1 MKKRFL
7 VLIVCACTIIGA
19 IVSAAGSTSQ
29 DSAVVSRSY
38 LEGAYLQDLVSMIS
52 TQVSTAK
59 QNAKTAA
66 LEKLNSIGQSYL
78 DLLAVSGGAQTE
90 WLSASGFTGGG
101 GNAGDTLALASGA
114 GVIWTSGAADFTGTL
129 IDLTDGVELTDGKM
143 TAGHRYIAATESTI
157 TITGAIGY
165 WTVEGEWKTTSDGI
179 TIPEILFEDIPPES
193 PYYSAVSF
201 VVEQGLFV
209 GMSDTK
215 FSPELILNR
224 GMMATVLYRLAG
236 EPDVAYRPAFSDVP
250 DGKWYTSGVIWAAD
264 NAVVIGMGNDMYA
277 PTDKLTYQQVAIML
291 YNYANWMGI
300 DTSGRTDLSSLPGG
314 SRVSGWASEQMSW
327 AVSNGIMVTDDTG
340 NLLAREDAT
349 RGNVAIIM
357 QRFDVLIR
365 EQSES

>member
-19 IVSAAGSTSQ
+19 IASAAGSTSQ

-38 LEGAYLQDLVSMIS
+38 LEGAYLQELASMIS

-66 LEKLNSIGQSYL
+66 LERLNSIGQSYL

-90 WLSASGFTGGG
+90 WLSASGFTSGG
-101 GNAGDTLALASGA
+101 GNAGDTLTLASGA
-114 GVIWTSGAADFTGTL
+114 GVIWTSGAADFVGTL
-129 IDLTDGVELTDGKM
+129 IDLTDGAELTDGKM
-143 TAGHRYIAATESTI
+143 TAGHRYIAAAESTI

-201 VVEQGLFV
+201 VVERGLFV
-209 GMSDTK
+209 GMSDTE

-250 DGKWYTSGVIWAAD
+250 EGKWYTSGVIWAAD

-291 YNYANWMGI
+291 YNYADWMGI

-314 SRVSGWASEQMSW
+314 DRVSEWASEQMSW
-327 AVSNGIMVTDDTG
+327 AVFNGIMVTDDTG
-340 NLLAREDAT
+340 NLLAREEAT

-357 QRFDVLIR
+357 QRFDVLTR
-365 EQSES
+365 EQSEF

>member
-7 VLIVCACTIIGA
+7 ILVVCVCTMIGA
-19 IVSAAGSTSQ
+19 IASAAGSTSQ

-38 LEGAYLQDLVSMIS
+38 LEGAYLQELASMIS
-52 TQVSTAK
+52 TQISTAK
-59 QNAKTAA
+59 QNTKTAA
-66 LEKLNSIGQSYL
+66 LKKLDSIGQSYL
-78 DLLAVSGGAQTE
+78 ELLAGSGGSQSE
-90 WLSASGFTGGG
+90 WLTASDFTNGG
-101 GNAGDTLALASGA
+101 GNAGDTLTLASGA
-114 GVIWTSGAADFTGTL
+114 GVIWTSGAADFVGTL
-129 IDLTDGVELTDGKM
+129 IDLTDGVELTDAKM
-143 TAGHRYIAATESTI
+143 AVGHRYIAVAECTI
-157 TITGAIGY
+157 TVTSAIGY
-165 WTVEGEWKTTSDGI
+165 WTVEGEWRTTSDGI

-209 GMSDTK
+209 GMSDTE

-236 EPDVAYRPAFSDVP
+236 EPDVAYRPAFNDVP

-291 YNYANWMGI
+291 YNYANWLGI

-314 SRVSGWASEQMSW
+314 NRVSEWASEQMSW
-327 AVSNGIMVTDDTG
+327 AVSNGIMVTDDSG
-340 NLLAREDAT
+340 NLLAREEAT

-357 QRFDVLIR
+357 QRFDCLIR
-365 EQSES
+365 K

>member
-19 IVSAAGSTSQ
+19 IASAAGSTSQ

-59 QNAKTAA
+59 QSAKTAA

-78 DLLAVSGGAQTE
+78 DLLGVSDGAQSE
-90 WLSASGFTGGG
+90 WLSASGFTRGG
-101 GNAGDTLALASGA
+101 GNAEDTLTLASGA
-114 GVIWTSGAADFTGTL
+114 GVIWTSGAADFVGTL
-129 IDLTDGVELTDGKM
+129 IDLTDGAELTDGKM

-165 WTVEGEWKTTSDGI
+165 WVVEGEWKTTSDGI
-179 TIPEILFEDIPPES
+179 TIPEILFVDIPPES

-201 VVEQGLFV
+201 VVKQGLFV
-209 GMSDTK
+209 GMSDTE

-250 DGKWYTSGVIWAAD
+250 DEKWYTSGVIWAAD

-314 SRVSGWASEQMSW
+314 NRVSGWASEQMSW
-327 AVSNGIMVTDDTG
+327 AVSSGIMVTDDTG

-365 EQSES
+365 EQSEF